1 MQIPTNILEV
11 KIGDELFAFN
21 GDKVEQIL
29 RVSEITPVPL
39 TDKRIKGVS
48 SISGKIVTIV
58 DIGLLLSTNAIDE
71 KLTNTRIL
79 TVNYNG
85 NGYGILVNEVLG
97 MTSVD
102 NDNYEVVEKE
112 DEKIAGFYKKDDDI
126 FQIINESVVISS
138 LTLLSFEPIKLD
150 GSKDENTLNTNDK
163 NQVDNDDRYLF
174 LNLGNETFAI
184 TLEMTREIIFV
195 PKHITPIKESGKNV
209 MGIITLR
216 NELITAL
223 SLRTLLGFEDTEE
236 TEDSRLLIIN
246 QNGTSLALLV
256 DSIEEVKIVEKE
268 AIETLPARFSDS
280 KINAIYK
287 SKEGITSLI
296 DKNFLKKLIEEYF
309 IEEEKN
315 TIDEVDNKSNNT
327 MKAGDDDMS
336 EIAVFE
342 IGQEEFAMEIEDLQE
357 IIKYTEITPIP
368 EAPTFVDGVINL
380 RGLVIPIVSL
390 PERLNFEKKITAKSK
405 ILVCLIAKERIGLL
419 VDDVNEILF
428 IDDKFVSKS
437 GSEESLFSDVITLNN
452 GKRVIL
458 KLRTESILDTKT
470 LKEIKL
476 IQK

>member
-138 LTLLSFEPIKLD
+138 LTLLSSEPIKLD